1 MGLANRMLGWCAD
14 EKRMMSCC
22 LLYQPCTVHFVIRM
36 CCYAVLYARYDAIC
50 CARAVCCEDEY
61 IQNITKIM
69 VGKQGNQIWRLATV
83 DFQLVH

>member
-1 MGLANRMLGWCAD
+1 ML
-14 EKRMMSCC
+14 SCM
-22 LLYQPCTVHFVIRM
+22 P
-36 CCYAVLYARYDAIC
+36 RYDAIC
-50 CARAVCCEDEY
+50 CAGAVCCEDEY